1 LTSIRRDQS
10 KGQRPLSIFVPALHF
25 DRWAGRAQANWN
37 QFHHGVVQTRTTNV
51 KRQMSKGC
59 AMPILIWIATV
70 ACMLE
75 MSGIP
80 YARALP
86 KLDHAKESAAPRD

>member
-1 LTSIRRDQS
+1 
-10 KGQRPLSIFVPALHF
+10 
-25 DRWAGRAQANWN
+25 
-37 QFHHGVVQTRTTNV
+37 
-51 KRQMSKGC
+51 
-59 AMPILIWIATV
+59 MPILIWIATV